1 MEKVVNTTIDVPE
14 YDKKRNRSTQCLSK
28 IYNIRHCIS
37 LTSKRRVRRSQLIEE
52 YFKYAMQI
60 QRCKYWAPKI

>member
-14 YDKKRNRSTQCLSK
+14 DDKKRNRSTQCLSK
-28 IYNIRHCIS
+28 IYNIRHCFS

-52 YFKYAMQI
+52 YFKHAMQI